1 MWDFFF
7 NIPAFIIMWKSS
19 QKRLNIS
26 NISVNDMNEK
36 VIAIMP

>member
-1 MWDFFF
+1 MWDFLK
-7 NIPAFIIMWKSS
+7 IPAFIIMWKSA

-26 NISVNDMNEK
+26 NISVNYMNET